1 MPNSIINKIAQ
12 AFWLATASLFFLTVS
27 CTTTSTNGSNNGD
40 DSKFEAV
47 APRLAAGLDHTILL
61 SNTGNVYTFGW
72 GNYGQLGH
80 GDTNDRLIPTLIE
93 HPNLSE
99 KIVTDVAAGWNHV
112 VLLTRDGEVYTFGR
126 GDYGQLGHG
135 EASNKMI
142 PTLIEHTNLSE
153 KTITAVATGLD
164 QTILL
169 ADDGSVFT
177 FGRGDLGALG
187 HGDEDNKM
195 VPKILDHENLSEKTI
210 IDISGGSHTVLLASD
225 GTVFTF
231 GHGGY
236 GQLGHGDEDNK
247 NIPVPIEHD
256 NLSGKTIIAV
266 KAGTHHTILL
276 ANDGSVFTFGQGSLG
291 RLGHGDTDNKLIPTL
306 IEHPNILDKTITNG
320 TAGRFHTVLLA
331 SDDSIFT
338 FGNGTHGQ
346 LGHGETGDRET
357 PTLIEHS
364 NLSSKTI
371 ESITA
376 GWHHNMLLTSDG
388 SVYTFGMG
396 RSGQLGHGD
405 ADNRLEPTLIEN
417 INLID

>member
-27 CTTTSTNGSNNGD
+27 CTTTSSNDSDD
-40 DSKFEAV
+40 DSEFETV
-47 APRLAAGLDHTILL
+47 TPRLAAALDHTAVL

-112 VLLTRDGEVYTFGR
+112 VLLTTDGEVFTFGR

-135 EASNKMI
+135 DTSNRMI
-142 PTLIEHTNLSE
+142 PTLIEHANLSG
-153 KTITAVATGLD
+153 KTITTVATGLD

-187 HGDEDNKM
+187 HGDDQNKM
-195 VPKILDHENLSEKTI
+195 VPTILDHENLSGKTI

-236 GQLGHGDEDNK
+236 GQLGHGDENNK

-256 NLSGKTIIAV
+256 NISGKTITAV
-266 KAGTHHTILL
+266 EAGIHHTILL

-291 RLGHGDTDNKLIPTL
+291 RLGHGDTDSKLIPTL
-306 IEHPNILDKTITNG
+306 IEHPNLSDKIITNG
-320 TAGRFHTVLLA
+320 TAGRFHTLLTA
-331 SDDSIFT
+331 SDGSVFT
-338 FGNGTHGQ
+338 FGNATYGQ
-346 LGHGETGDRET
+346 LGHGDTDDRET
-357 PTLIEHS
+357 PTLIEYPNIS
-364 NLSSKTI
+364 GKTI
-371 ESITA
+371 DSITS
-376 GWHHNMLLTSDG
+376 GWNHNILLTSDG
-388 SVYTFGMG
+388 GVYSFGMG

-405 ADNRLEPTLIEN
+405 TDNRLEPTLIEN
-417 INLID
+417 ITLID